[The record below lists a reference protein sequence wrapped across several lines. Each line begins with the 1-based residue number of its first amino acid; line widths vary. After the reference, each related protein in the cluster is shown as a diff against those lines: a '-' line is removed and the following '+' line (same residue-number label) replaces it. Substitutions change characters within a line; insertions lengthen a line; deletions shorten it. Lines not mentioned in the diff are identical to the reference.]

1 MWRALLFLWS
11 IPLML
16 GFVALARIATGSAAI
31 SDQVFR
37 LFFGK
42 DKEIRLSLWMGIKF
56 AVVAAIFFVAGLLQG
71 AVLLNFDML
80 RIASA
85 AFLTASAAGLFL
97 LLWVRTA
104 PAVKMRPQR
113 GRGGSVNMLFRKLS
127 SYRSRLK
134 KAGVLVTSKRRKH
147 RRDAAPVTHS
157 YDDFE
162 L

>member
-1 MWRALLFLWS
+1 
-11 IPLML
+11 
-16 GFVALARIATGSAAI
+16 
-31 SDQVFR
+31 
-37 LFFGK
+37 
-42 DKEIRLSLWMGIKF
+42 MGIKF

-134 KAGVLVTSKRRKH
+134 KAVVLAASKRRKH
-147 RRDAAPVTHS
+147 RRDGAPVTHS